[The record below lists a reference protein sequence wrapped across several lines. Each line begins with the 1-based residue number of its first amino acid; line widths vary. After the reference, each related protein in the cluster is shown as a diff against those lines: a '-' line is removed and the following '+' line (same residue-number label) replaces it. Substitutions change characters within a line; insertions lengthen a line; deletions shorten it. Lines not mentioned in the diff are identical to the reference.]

1 MVGVVSKYTVMM
13 KKIVLPIVLLTLLP
27 PVLPASLREC
37 LLGYKLLHPG
47 TGRCFT
53 ALERGPCQAGSWLVP
68 TGGGEAEC
76 RPETT
81 GQCAQPVVLTGGEVG
96 CLVVLSTNLREDSL
110 CLEKAPTRTFSSLKV
125 PSLLARINNIATH
138 HFIEDLKAFFYTL
151 PDRLF

>member
-13 KKIVLPIVLLTLLP
+13 KKIVLPIVLVSLLP

-37 LLGYKLLHPG
+37 LLGYKLLHPA

-68 TGGGEAEC
+68 SGGGEAEC

-81 GQCAQPVVLTGGEVG
+81 GQCDQPVVLTGGEVG
-96 CLVVLSTNLREDSL
+96 CLVELSTNPRE
-110 CLEKAPTRTFSSLKV
+110 R
-125 PSLLARINNIATH
+125 R
-138 HFIEDLKAFFYTL
+138 FIVTGEGLY
-151 PDRLF
+151 